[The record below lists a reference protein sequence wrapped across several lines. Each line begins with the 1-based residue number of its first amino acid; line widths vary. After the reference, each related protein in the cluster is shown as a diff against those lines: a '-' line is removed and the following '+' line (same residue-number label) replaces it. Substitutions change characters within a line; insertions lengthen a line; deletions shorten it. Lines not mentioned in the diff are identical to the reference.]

1 MSEKMIIIDTFSNK
15 CGQFAED
22 PNKSKIILRKNE
34 KNSVMT
40 SGFTRQEALS
50 LTSISPGKLSYLDE
64 TELVKPQK
72 FGNPKHPK
80 VIYSWEQILQLKVID
95 RLREKLSLQEIRKVI
110 EFLKERHYKPSLFTC
125 NLVFIGTQLYL
136 IEDWKEFGTL
146 VLTASGENKGQVII
160 HEVGAIGEVVSDLK
174 KEAEKHHV
182 LDFDKRI
189 EGTPLALA

>member
-1 MSEKMIIIDTFSNK
+1 MILQRS
-15 CGQFAED
+15 
-22 PNKSKIILRKNE
+22 RKN
-34 KNSVMT
+34 SAMA

-50 LTSISPGKLSYLDE
+50 LTGISPGRLSYLDE
-64 TELVKPQK
+64 TELVKPEK

-80 VIYSWEQILQLKVID
+80 VVYSWEKILQLKVID

-110 EFLKERHYKPSLFTC
+110 EFLKERKYSPSLFAC
-125 NLVFIGTQLYL
+125 NLVFIDKKLYL
-136 IEDWKEFGTL
+136 IEDWQEFGTL
-146 VLTASGENKGQVII
+146 VLAASGKNKGQIVI
-160 HEVGAIGEVVSDLK
+160 HEIGEIGEVLSDLR

>member
-1 MSEKMIIIDTFSNK
+1 MNKIIIGK
-15 CGQFAED
+15 PKQ
-22 PNKSKIILRKNE
+22 RKT
-34 KNSVMT
+34 MA

-50 LTSISPGKLSYLDE
+50 LTGINSGRLSYLDE
-64 TELVKPQK
+64 TELVRPEK

-110 EFLKERHYKPSLFTC
+110 QFLKDRNYSPSLFTC
-125 NLVFIGTQLYL
+125 NLVFIGYELYL

-146 VLTASGENKGQVII
+146 VLQASGKNKGQVAI
-160 HEVGAIGEVVSDLK
+160 HEIGTIGEVLSDLK
-174 KEAEKHHV
+174 QEAERHHV

-189 EGTPLALA
+189 KGTPLEVF